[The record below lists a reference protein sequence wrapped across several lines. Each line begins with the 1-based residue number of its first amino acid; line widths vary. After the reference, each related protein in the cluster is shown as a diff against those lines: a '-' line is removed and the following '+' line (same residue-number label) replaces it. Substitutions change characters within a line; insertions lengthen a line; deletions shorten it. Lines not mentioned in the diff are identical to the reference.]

1 MEIEC
6 VVDAR
11 AATGESPVWD
21 VEAQA
26 LWWVDIPACK
36 LHRFDPSS
44 GRNETFDMP
53 APIGCLALRE
63 GRGDMLV
70 ALKTGLYTFDPVTRG
85 LDAVA
90 PPPFNHRDDRFNDG
104 RCDRQGRFWVSAMRD
119 PQDPDARSGQF
130 FRFDPG
136 YGLRP
141 MISGLIVGNGLA
153 FSPDSRVM
161 YMSDS
166 HASVQTIWAW
176 DYDQTDGSIANRRV
190 FATTRDLGGRPDGA
204 AVDEDGCYWTAAN
217 SGWQLVRLTPQGT
230 VDRTIELPIAR
241 PTMLAFGGREL
252 DVIYV
257 TSMRAQPGD
266 PQGDDQPQAGGLF
279 ALSVGIKGLPEPRWA
294 G

>member
-6 VVDAR
+6 VVDAK

-21 VEAQA
+21 VEAQV
-26 LWWVDIPACK
+26 LWWVDIPASR
-36 LHRFDPSS
+36 LHRFDPSR
-44 GRNETFDMP
+44 GRDETFDVP
-53 APIGCLALRE
+53 APVGCVALRE
-63 GRGDMLV
+63 RGGLLV
-70 ALKTGLYTFDPVTRG
+70 ALKTGLHTFDPASGALERV
-85 LDAVA
+85 AA
-90 PPPFNHRDDRFNDG
+90 PPFGHPDDRFNDG
-104 RCDRQGRFWVSAMRD
+104 RCDRQGRFWVSSVRD
-119 PQDPDARSGQF
+119 PQDPQAKSGHF

-141 MISGLIVGNGLA
+141 MISDLITGNGLG
-153 FSPDSRVM
+153 FSPDGRVM
-161 YMSDS
+161 YVSDS

-176 DYDQTDGSIANRRV
+176 DYDQADGSISNCRV

-217 SGWQLVRLTPQGT
+217 SGWQLVRFTPQGT

-257 TSMRAQPGD
+257 TSMRPKPGE
-266 PQGDDQPQAGGLF
+266 PQADEQPQAGGLF
-279 ALSVGIKGLPEPRWA
+279 ALSVGIRGLPEPRWT